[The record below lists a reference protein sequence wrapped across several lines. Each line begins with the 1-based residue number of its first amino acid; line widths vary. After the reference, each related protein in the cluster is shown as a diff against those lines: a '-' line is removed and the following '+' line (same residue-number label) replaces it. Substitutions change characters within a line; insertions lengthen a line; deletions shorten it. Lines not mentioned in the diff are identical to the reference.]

1 MVYQTKDLPEM
12 PSKTFVNPMEHSA
25 LHQEK
30 IQILSRLIKEST
42 LTLEEALLLLQ
53 EEEQPAPVSIP
64 SYMPGTTTPWS
75 QPYFGTG
82 TLPLSGTITVPNGTG
97 VHFTNTTAT
106 TYSNPDT
113 PQTLTADLNT

>member
-1 MVYQTKDLPEM
+1 MQ
-12 PSKTFVNPMEHSA
+12 HSE

-42 LTLEEALLLLQ
+42 LTLEEALVLLQ
-53 EEEQPAPVSIP
+53 EEEQPAPVFTP
-64 SYMPGTTTPWS
+64 SYIPGTTTPWS

-82 TLPLSGTITVPNGTG
+82 TLPLTGTITVPNGT
-97 VHFTNTTAT
+97 FTTTNTANTAT
-106 TYSNPDT
+106 LFNPDT

>member
-1 MVYQTKDLPEM
+1 
-12 PSKTFVNPMEHSA
+12 MEHST

-53 EEEQPAPVSIP
+53 EEEQPAPVSTP
-64 SYMPGTTTPWS
+64 SYTPGTTTPWS
-75 QPYFGTG
+75 NPYYGSG
-82 TLPLSGTITVPNGTG
+82 TLPLTGTITVPCTHGGIGLHNT
-97 VHFTNTTAT
+97 TTTAT
-106 TYSNPDT
+106 YPNLNT

>member
-1 MVYQTKDLPEM
+1 
-12 PSKTFVNPMEHSA
+12 MEQSA

-42 LTLEEALLLLQ
+42 LTLEEALVLLQ
-53 EEEQPAPVSIP
+53 EEEEQPVVSA
-64 SYMPGTTTPWS
+64 PWS
-75 QPYFGTG
+75 NPYYGSG

-97 VHFTNTTAT
+97 MHFSTTTTYPTTAT
-106 TYSNPDT
+106 TYHNPDT